1 MFLHPRSSS
10 MITAARS
17 STMEQARLAEKP
29 KVVFVLGATAT
40 GKSKLAIAIAIAKR
54 FNGEVINAYFFLEYS

>member
-1 MFLHPRSSS
+1 

-54 FNGEVINAYFFLEYS
+54 FNGEVIND

>member
-1 MFLHPRSSS
+1 

-17 STMEQARLAEKP
+17 STMEQGSLLAEKP

-40 GKSKLAIAIAIAKR
+40 GKSKLAIPIAKR
-54 FNGEVINAYFFLEYS
+54 FNGEMINAYFFLEYS

>member
-1 MFLHPRSSS
+1 

-40 GKSKLAIAIAIAKR
+40 GKSKLAIAIAKR

>member
-1 MFLHPRSSS
+1 
-10 MITAARS
+10 MIIAARS

-40 GKSKLAIAIAIAKR
+40 GKSKLAIAIAKR